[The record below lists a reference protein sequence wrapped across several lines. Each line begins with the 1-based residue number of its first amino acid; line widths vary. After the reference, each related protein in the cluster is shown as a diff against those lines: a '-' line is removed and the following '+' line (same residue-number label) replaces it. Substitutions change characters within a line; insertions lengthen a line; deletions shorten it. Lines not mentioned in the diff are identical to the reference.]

1 MTAEELQQLLDN
13 IAEESEMREKNTD
26 NYDEEWMI
34 WATWHL

>member
-26 NYDEEWMI
+26 NYDEE
-34 WATWHL
+34 